1 VADFFSNAHALLFAL
16 AFFAGAV
23 DAIAG
28 GGGLIQVP
36 ALFVL
41 FPGVPPATLL
51 GTNKVASIFGTA
63 NAAQRYLRQ
72 IRLPWNAVL
81 PAVLAALLFAFAGA
95 YTVTQVK
102 PDFLRAALPFILLA
116 LAIYTFIKK
125 DFGQQQ
131 RVNLSAARERTYSAA
146 TGAGLGFYDGFFGP
160 GTGSF
165 LLFVFVRYFGFDFI
179 RATAAAKV
187 VNLACNFTA
196 IAWFASAGH
205 VDWRLGLSMA
215 LFNWAGSFV
224 GSHLALTRGNRF
236 VRAMFLAV
244 LAALI
249 LKTGYDAWFHVK
261 Q

>member
-1 VADFFSNAHALLFAL
+1 MIDISLQTELFLFAL

-41 FPGVPPATLL
+41 LPGVPPATLL

-63 NAAQRYLRQ
+63 NAAWRYLQQ

-95 YTVTQVK
+95 YAVTQVK
-102 PDFLRAALPFILLA
+102 PDFLRVALPFILLA
-116 LAIYTFIKK
+116 LAIYTFMKK

-131 RVNLSAARERTYSAA
+131 RVNLSPVRERTYSLA

-165 LLFVFVRYFGFDFI
+165 LLFVFVRGFGFDFM
-179 RATAAAKV
+179 RASAAAKV
-187 VNLACNFTA
+187 VNLACNCTA
-196 IAWFASAGH
+196 IIWFVSAGH

-236 VRAMFLAV
+236 VRSMFLVV
-244 LAALI
+244 LLVLI
-249 LKTGYDAWFHVK
+249 LKTSHDAWRVI
-261 Q
+261 